1 MKEQEIL
8 EMQRLIDEGVRKAQY
23 RLLQRACAAGQSL
36 VVCRNG
42 KILELV
48 PDVEQFPG
56 HIACS
61 AASRSE
67 IVVPLFGPAGEVTA
81 VLDIDSTERG
91 TFDATD
97 RRWLERICSL

>member
-48 PDVEQFPG
+48 PDVEQAFADG
-56 HIACS
+56 NS
-61 AASRSE
+61 GD
-67 IVVPLFGPAGEVTA
+67 PLA
-81 VLDIDSTERG
+81 
-91 TFDATD
+91 
-97 RRWLERICSL
+97 RRKQR